1 MKSST
6 LQSPESIVSP
16 QVSSETGRS
25 NNAGTVPAPVRKSA
39 VRRAVRRM
47 WERLLI
53 ALSMPIILSEFF
65 DDETGKDYGVTF
77 FTKLKLVYVM
87 AGNRKKVTTG
97 SHFLEHLLM
106 ATAILKVP
114 KSVPGCVVEC
124 GTYKG
129 GSATNL
135 SLVCD
140 LCDRKLEI
148 FDSFAGLPAPAQ
160 SDKEHVLIGLQTIHT
175 YEEGSWCGTLP
186 EVQQN
191 ITAHGKISVCN
202 FNPGF
207 FDQSLPSFQQ
217 PCIFVFA
224 DVDLRTSLETCI
236 EYLWPRLQNSCCFF
250 THEAPHIE
258 ISALFYD
265 YPWWKEHLNS
275 SAPGLLGAGM
285 GIGLLPE
292 SGGYR
297 SDLGFAMKNP
307 AVERFVEDP
316 QTGATS

>member
-6 LQSPESIVSP
+6 LQSPELTVSP
-16 QVSSETGRS
+16 QTGAEAS
-25 NNAGTVPAPVRKSA
+25 HSINAATTAAPAHKSPG
-39 VRRAVRRM
+39 RRALRRM

-53 ALSMPIILSEFF
+53 AMSMPIILSEFF
-65 DDETGKDYGVTF
+65 DDETGKDYGVSF

-87 AGNRKKVTTG
+87 AGNRKRVTTG

-106 ATAILKVP
+106 ASEILKVP

-124 GTYKG
+124 GSYKG

-140 LCDRKLEI
+140 LTGRKLEI
-148 FDSFAGLPAPAQ
+148 FDSFAGLPAPEQ
-160 SDKEHVLIGLQTIHT
+160 SDKEHVLVGLQTIHT
-175 YEEGSWCGTLP
+175 YEEGAWCGTLP
-186 EVQQN
+186 EVRQN
-191 ITAHGKISVCN
+191 ITAHGRISVCN

-207 FDQSLPSFQQ
+207 FDQSLPSFKQ
-217 PCIFVFA
+217 PCVLVFA
-224 DVDLRTSLETCI
+224 DVDLRSSLETCI

-250 THEAPHIE
+250 THEAPHLE

-265 YPWWKEHLNS
+265 YPWWQAHLNS

-285 GIGLLPE
+285 GVGLLPE

-297 SDLGFAMKNP
+297 SDLGYAVKNP
-307 AVERFVEDP
+307 AVESYVEDP
-316 QTGATS
+316 QTGARG